1 MYHVK
6 FPAVQL
12 TAIFEIHLWKEFS
25 EQKEKSVLTAKLKKP
40 HKHFLI
46 LASKNE
52 LAKVT

>member
-25 EQKEKSVLTAKLKKP
+25 EQKRKVGINSKTEKAT
-40 HKHFLI
+40 
-46 LASKNE
+46 
-52 LAKVT
+52 